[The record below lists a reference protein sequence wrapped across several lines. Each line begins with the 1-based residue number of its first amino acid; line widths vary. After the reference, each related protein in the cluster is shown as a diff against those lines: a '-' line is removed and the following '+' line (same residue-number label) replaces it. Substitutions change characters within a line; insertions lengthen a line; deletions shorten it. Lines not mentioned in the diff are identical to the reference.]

1 MGGQFDRCKQIIHLK
16 GKRLAEDETALQNT
30 LNEQSSALTKAHVRL
45 IRLHKD
51 LKEAQAK
58 SKTAEEAKTVTET
71 QLRELRKE
79 LASHRLFEQ
88 GFDTY
93 RG

>member
-1 MGGQFDRCKQIIHLK
+1 L
-16 GKRLAEDETALQNT
+16 E
-30 LNEQSSALTKAHVRL
+30 
-45 IRLHKD
+45 
-51 LKEAQAK
+51 EARAN
-58 SKTAEEAKTVTET
+58 SKTAEEAKTVTEA

-79 LASHRLFEQ
+79 LARHRLFEQ